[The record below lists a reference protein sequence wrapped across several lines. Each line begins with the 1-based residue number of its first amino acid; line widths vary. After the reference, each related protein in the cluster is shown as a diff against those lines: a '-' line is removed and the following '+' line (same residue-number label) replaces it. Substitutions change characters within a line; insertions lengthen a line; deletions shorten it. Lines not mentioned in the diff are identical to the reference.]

1 MNNKYQ
7 AKAIELS
14 NSQAGPSVCPTCGTP
29 CAACEERD
37 ESNKPD
43 ERFNEV
49 ENRDVSE
56 LMEKGNMKKGNRFEE
71 K

>member
-1 MNNKYQ
+1 MNKYQ
-7 AKAIELS
+7 EQAIRLS
-14 NSQAGPSVCPTCGTP
+14 QGDQSGEKVCKTCGTP
-29 CAACEERD
+29 CPACAERD
-37 ESNKPD
+37 ESKKPD

-56 LMEKGNMKKGNRFEE
+56 LMEKGNMRKGNRFEE